1 MEYLRSRR
9 ESIALATVITRNE
22 SAPRSAGAKMM
33 MIKHNGVTIGTVGGG
48 ILEVQVKQL
57 AVEMLK
63 KHQASV
69 KSYQFSGNDAA
80 AH

>member
-1 MEYLRSRR
+1 
-9 ESIALATVITRNE
+9 
-22 SAPRSAGAKMM
+22 MM